1 VASGLSHF
9 ARRSGALC
17 DAARVLSS
25 VFLRRA
31 EPGDNDAVAEVHVR
45 SWQVG
50 YRGLLPDE
58 YLDVLDPVDRA
69 SRYTFAD
76 MDLRHP
82 QTKVS
87 VDGDEICGFAT
98 VGPCRDEDMPSA
110 GELYGIYV
118 HPDWWNRGV
127 GRILINDARER
138 LFDLGFHEA
147 VLWVL
152 VGNERAERF
161 YHKDRWSP
169 DGQRRLAEVHGIT
182 VDEIRYR
189 RPLP

>member
-1 VASGLSHF
+1 
-9 ARRSGALC
+9 
-17 DAARVLSS
+17 

-31 EPGDNDAVAEVHVR
+31 EPEDNDAVAEVHVR
-45 SWQVG
+45 SWQVA

-58 YLDVLDPVDRA
+58 YLDALDPADRA
-69 SRYTFAD
+69 SRYTFGD
-76 MDLRHP
+76 MDPGHP
-82 QTKVS
+82 QTTVA
-87 VDGDEICGFAT
+87 VDAGVICGFAT
-98 VGPCRDEDMPSA
+98 VAPCRDEDMSPA

-138 LFDLGFHEA
+138 LVNLGFHEA

-161 YHKDRWSP
+161 YDIDGWRP

-182 VDEIRYR
+182 VDEIRYL
-189 RPLP
+189 RPLS